1 MYKLNEL
8 LWKFVELCFALA
20 VIETILY
27 CIFYNIG

>member
-8 LWKFVELCFALA
+8 AKKFLELCFALV